1 MTVELDAIVER
12 LAAGAAG
19 GEGVEAYAELTT
31 ETSVSAYEGEV
42 ERLTS
47 ASSSGVGVRV
57 VKDGRL
63 GYAYTADLSD
73 AGLRECLAE
82 ARANLE
88 VSGED
93 PGNVLPEA
101 AAYEALDGLFDTRQA
116 EVDPERKVSLAL
128 DLEARTRAADPKVTQ
143 VESARYGDVVGEVA
157 IASSLGV
164 TGSFAVTHAW
174 CVSIAMATEDGQS
187 QVGYGVDAA
196 RALEDLDPGPVAREA
211 ADRAV
216 RMLGAAQPPT
226 RTVPV
231 VFDRMVAPSLLGVLL
246 AGLSA
251 EEVQKRRSLFAD
263 RLGQQVGAAGL
274 RLVDDG
280 RLVDGPGAAPFDGEG
295 VPTRRTVLIDDG
307 VLQCF
312 LHNTATA
319 ARDDG
324 DASSTGNAR
333 RGSFKSPRGLGPQP
347 VPGAGRARPGRPAGP
362 GRRGPAR
369 PGRVRR
375 PLRRQPDHRRL
386 LGRGERPV
394 VPRRPAGRA
403 GQGGDRGRPAARHP
417 QGHRRRRLRPP
428 LHHRLDRRLQP
439 PDRRDDRRRRLR

>member
-12 LAAGAAG
+12 LAAEATG

-31 ETSVSAYEGEV
+31 ETSVSAFQGEV

-73 AGLRECLAE
+73 EGLRECLAE

-101 AAYEALDGLFDTRQA
+101 AAYEALDGLFDSRQA
-116 EVDPERKVSLAL
+116 AVDPERKVSLAL

-211 ADRAV
+211 AERAV
-216 RMLGAAQPPT
+216 RMLGAAKPAT

-280 RLVDGPGAAPFDGEG
+280 RLVAGPGAAPFDGEG

-307 VLQCF
+307 VLKCF

-319 ARDDG
+319 ARDG
-324 DASSTGNAR
+324 TAASTGNAL
-333 RGSFKSPRGLGPQP
+333 RGTFKSTPGVSAHNLFLEPGSLDQAGLL
-347 VPGAGRARPGRPAGP
+347 A
-362 GRRGPAR
+362 
-369 PGRVRR
+369 
-375 PLRRQPDHRRL
+375 
-386 LGRGERPV
+386 
-394 VPRRPAGRA
+394 RA
-403 GQGGDRGRPAARHP
+403 GEGLLVQDVSGVHSGANPITGDFSVGVSGLLFRDGQLAEPVREATVAAHLLDILKGIDAVGSDLRFTTGSIGGSSLLVGEMTVAGA
-417 QGHRRRRLRPP
+417 
-428 LHHRLDRRLQP
+428 
-439 PDRRDDRRRRLR
+439 

>member
-12 LAAGAAG
+12 LAAEATG

-31 ETSVSAYEGEV
+31 ETSVTAFQGEV

-57 VKDGRL
+57 VADGRL

-73 AGLRECLAE
+73 DGLRECLAE

-93 PGNVLPEA
+93 PGNVLPE
-101 AAYEALDGLFDTRQA
+101 
-116 EVDPERKVSLAL
+116 RKVALAL

-157 IASSLGV
+157 VASSLGIA
-164 TGSFAVTHAW
+164 GSFSVTHAW
-174 CVSIAMATEDGQS
+174 CVSVALATEDGES
-187 QVGYGVDAA
+187 QIGYAVDAA
-196 RALEDLDPGPVAREA
+196 RALEDLDPGPVASEA
-211 ADRAV
+211 ANRAV
-216 RMLGAAQPPT
+216 RMLGATKPPT

-263 RLGQQVGAAGL
+263 RIGQQVGAAGL

-280 RLVDGPGAAPFDGEG
+280 RLVAGPGAAPFDGEG
-295 VPTRRTVLIDDG
+295 VPTGRTVLIEDG

-312 LHNTATA
+312 LHNTASA
-319 ARDDG
+319 AREGG
-324 DASSTGNAR
+324 DVHSTGNAR
-333 RGSFKSPRGLGPQP
+333 RGSFKSTPGISAHNLFLEPGELDQAGL
-347 VPGAGRARPGRPAGP
+347 
-362 GRRGPAR
+362 
-369 PGRVRR
+369 
-375 PLRRQPDHRRL
+375 LS
-386 LGRGERPV
+386 
-394 VPRRPAGRA
+394 RA
-403 GQGGDRGRPAARHP
+403 GEGLLVQDVSGVHSGANPITGDFSVGVSGLLFRDGQLAEPVREATVAAQLLDILKAIDAVGSDLRFTTGSIGGSSLLIGEMTVAGA
-417 QGHRRRRLRPP
+417 
-428 LHHRLDRRLQP
+428 
-439 PDRRDDRRRRLR
+439 

>member
-12 LAAGAAG
+12 LAADAAG
-19 GEGVEAYAELTT
+19 GEGIEAYAELTT
-31 ETSVSAYEGEV
+31 ETSVTAFQGEV

-57 VKDGRL
+57 VRDGRL

-73 AGLRECLAE
+73 QGLRECLAE

-88 VSGED
+88 VSSED

-101 AAYEALDGLFDTRQA
+101 SEHEPLEGIFDPRQA
-116 EVDPERKVSLAL
+116 GTSPERKVAMAL

-143 VESARYGDVVGEVA
+143 VESARYGDVVGQVA
-157 IASSLGV
+157 IASSGGV
-164 TGSFAVTHAW
+164 RGTFAVTHAW
-174 CVSIAMATEDGQS
+174 CAAIALATEDGQS
-187 QVGYGVDAA
+187 QVGFGVDAA
-196 RALEDLDPGPVAREA
+196 RTLDDLDPGPVAAEA

-216 RMLGAAQPPT
+216 RMLGATKPPT
-226 RTVPV
+226 RTIPV
-231 VFDRMVAPSLLGVLL
+231 VFDRMVAPSLVGVLL

-251 EEVQKRRSLFAD
+251 EEVQKGRSLFAD
-263 RLGQQVGAAGL
+263 KLGQRVGAAGL

-280 RLVDGPGAAPFDGEG
+280 RLVDGPGAAPFDAEG

-319 ARDDG
+319 ARG

-333 RGSFKSPRGLGPQP
+333 RASFKSTPGVSAHNLFLAPGDLDQAGLL
-347 VPGAGRARPGRPAGP
+347 A
-362 GRRGPAR
+362 
-369 PGRVRR
+369 
-375 PLRRQPDHRRL
+375 
-386 LGRGERPV
+386 
-394 VPRRPAGRA
+394 RA
-403 GQGGDRGRPAARHP
+403 GEGLLVQDVSGVHSGANPITGDFSVGVSGLLFRGGELAEPVREATVAAQLLDILQGIQEVGSD
-417 QGHRRRRLRPP
+417 LRFTTGSIGGSS
-428 LHHRLDRRLQP
+428 LLVGQMTVAGA
-439 PDRRDDRRRRLR
+439 

>member
-1 MTVELDAIVER
+1 
-12 LAAGAAG
+12 
-19 GEGVEAYAELTT
+19 
-31 ETSVSAYEGEV
+31 
-42 ERLTS
+42 
-47 ASSSGVGVRV
+47 
-57 VKDGRL
+57 
-63 GYAYTADLSD
+63 
-73 AGLRECLAE
+73 
-82 ARANLE
+82 
-88 VSGED
+88 
-93 PGNVLPEA
+93 
-101 AAYEALDGLFDTRQA
+101 
-116 EVDPERKVSLAL
+116 
-128 DLEARTRAADPKVTQ
+128 
-143 VESARYGDVVGEVA
+143 
-157 IASSLGV
+157 
-164 TGSFAVTHAW
+164 
-174 CVSIAMATEDGQS
+174 
-187 QVGYGVDAA
+187 
-196 RALEDLDPGPVAREA
+196 VAREA

-333 RGSFKSPRGLGPQP
+333 RGSFKSTPGVSAHNLFLEPGELDQAGLL
-347 VPGAGRARPGRPAGP
+347 A
-362 GRRGPAR
+362 
-369 PGRVRR
+369 
-375 PLRRQPDHRRL
+375 
-386 LGRGERPV
+386 
-394 VPRRPAGRA
+394 RA
-403 GQGGDRGRPAARHP
+403 GEGLLVQDVSGVHSGANPITGDFSVGVSGLWFRDGQLAEPVREATVAAHLLDILKGIDAVGSDLRFTTGSIGGSSLLIGEMTVAGA
-417 QGHRRRRLRPP
+417 
-428 LHHRLDRRLQP
+428 
-439 PDRRDDRRRRLR
+439 

>member
-12 LAAGAAG
+12 LAAEAAG

-164 TGSFAVTHAW
+164 SGSFAVTHAW

-333 RGSFKSPRGLGPQP
+333 RGSFKSTPGVSAHNLFLEPGELDQAGLL
-347 VPGAGRARPGRPAGP
+347 A
-362 GRRGPAR
+362 
-369 PGRVRR
+369 
-375 PLRRQPDHRRL
+375 
-386 LGRGERPV
+386 
-394 VPRRPAGRA
+394 RA
-403 GQGGDRGRPAARHP
+403 GEGLLVQDVSGVHSGANPITGDFSVGVSGLWFRDGQLAEPVREATVAAQLLDILKGIDAVGSDLRFTTGSIGGSSLLVGEMTVAGA
-417 QGHRRRRLRPP
+417 
-428 LHHRLDRRLQP
+428 
-439 PDRRDDRRRRLR
+439 

>member
-1 MTVELDAIVER
+1 MTVELEEIVER
-12 LAAGAAG
+12 LAGEAAG

-31 ETSVSAYEGEV
+31 ETSVSAFQGEV

-73 AGLRECLAE
+73 EGLRECLAE

-101 AAYEALDGLFDTRQA
+101 LDHEALDGLFDPDLAAT
-116 EVDPERKVSLAL
+116 DPERKVALAL
-128 DLEARTRAADPKVTQ
+128 DLEARTRAADPRVTQ

-157 IASSLGV
+157 IASSIGV
-164 TGSFAVTHAW
+164 RGAFAVTHAW
-174 CVSIAMATEDGQS
+174 CLSIAMATEDGQS

-196 RALEDLDPGPVAREA
+196 RSLDALNPGPVAREA

-216 RMLGAAQPPT
+216 RMLGATKPPT
-226 RTVPV
+226 RTLPV

-263 RLGQQVGAAGL
+263 RLGQRVGAAGL
-274 RLVDDG
+274 QLVDDG
-280 RLVDGPGAAPFDGEG
+280 RLVAGPGAAPFDGEG
-295 VPTRRTVLIDDG
+295 VPTRRTVLIDGG
-307 VLQCF
+307 VLRCF

-319 ARDDG
+319 ARDG
-324 DASSTGNAR
+324 AARSTGNAR
-333 RGSFKSPRGLGPQP
+333 RGSFKSTPGVSAHNLFLEPGELDQAGLL
-347 VPGAGRARPGRPAGP
+347 A
-362 GRRGPAR
+362 
-369 PGRVRR
+369 
-375 PLRRQPDHRRL
+375 
-386 LGRGERPV
+386 
-394 VPRRPAGRA
+394 RA
-403 GQGGDRGRPAARHP
+403 GEGLLVQDVSGVHSGANPITGDFSVGVSGLLFRDGQLAEPVREATVAAHLLDILNGIDAVGSDLRFTTGSIGGSSLLVGEMTVAGA
-417 QGHRRRRLRPP
+417 
-428 LHHRLDRRLQP
+428 
-439 PDRRDDRRRRLR
+439 

>member
-12 LAAGAAG
+12 LAAEATG

-143 VESARYGDVVGEVA
+143 VESARYGDVVGEIA

-164 TGSFAVTHAW
+164 SGSFAVTHAW

-251 EEVQKRRSLFAD
+251 EEVQKRRT
-263 RLGQQVGAAGL
+263 
-274 RLVDDG
+274 
-280 RLVDGPGAAPFDGEG
+280 PFDGEG

-333 RGSFKSPRGLGPQP
+333 RGSFKSTPGVSAHNLFLEPGELDQAGLL
-347 VPGAGRARPGRPAGP
+347 A
-362 GRRGPAR
+362 
-369 PGRVRR
+369 
-375 PLRRQPDHRRL
+375 
-386 LGRGERPV
+386 
-394 VPRRPAGRA
+394 RA
-403 GQGGDRGRPAARHP
+403 GEGLLVQDVSGVHSGANPITGDFSVGVSGLWFRDGQLAEPVREATVAAQLLDILKGIDAVGSDLRFTTGSIGGSSLLIGEMTVAGA
-417 QGHRRRRLRPP
+417 
-428 LHHRLDRRLQP
+428 
-439 PDRRDDRRRRLR
+439 

>member
-1 MTVELDAIVER
+1 MTIELDAIVER
-12 LAAGAAG
+12 LAAEATG

-31 ETSVSAYEGEV
+31 ETSVSAFQGEV

-57 VKDGRL
+57 VADGRL
-63 GYAYTADLSD
+63 GYAYTADLRD
-73 AGLRECLAE
+73 QGLRECLAE

-101 AAYEALDGLFDTRQA
+101 AAYQALDGLFDVRQA
-116 EVDPERKVSLAL
+116 DTSPERKVALAL

-157 IASSLGV
+157 IASSIGV
-164 TGSFAVTHAW
+164 KGSFAVTHAW
-174 CVSIAMATEDGQS
+174 CLSIAMATEDGQS

-196 RALEDLDPGPVAREA
+196 RALDDLDPGPVAREA

-216 RMLGAAQPPT
+216 RMLGAAKPAT

-231 VFDRMVAPSLLGVLL
+231 VLDRMVAPSLLGVLL

-263 RLGQQVGAAGL
+263 RLGEQVGAAGL
-274 RLVDDG
+274 RLIDDG
-280 RLVDGPGAAPFDGEG
+280 RLVAGPGAAPFDGEG

-307 VLQCF
+307 VLECF

-319 ARDDG
+319 ARG

-333 RGSFKSPRGLGPQP
+333 RGSFKSSPGVSAHNLFLEPGELDQAGLLARAGEGLLVQDVSGVHSGANPITGDFSVGVSGLWFRNGELAEP
-347 VPGAGRARPGRPAGP
+347 VREATVAA
-362 GRRGPAR
+362 
-369 PGRVRR
+369 
-375 PLRRQPDHRRL
+375 RL
-386 LGRGERPV
+386 LDILKGIEAVGSDLRFTTGSIGGSSLLIGQMTV
-394 VPRRPAGRA
+394 AGA
-403 GQGGDRGRPAARHP
+403 
-417 QGHRRRRLRPP
+417 
-428 LHHRLDRRLQP
+428 
-439 PDRRDDRRRRLR
+439 

>member
-12 LAAGAAG
+12 LAAEAAG

-31 ETSVSAYEGEV
+31 ETSVTAFQGEV

-57 VKDGRL
+57 VSDGRL

-93 PGNVLPEA
+93 PGNVLPDA
-101 AAYEALDGLFDTRQA
+101 AAYEALDGLFDSRQTT
-116 EVDPERKVSLAL
+116 VDPERKVALAL

-143 VESARYGDVVGEVA
+143 VESARYGDVVGE
-157 IASSLGV
+157 
-164 TGSFAVTHAW
+164 
-174 CVSIAMATEDGQS
+174 
-187 QVGYGVDAA
+187 AA

-216 RMLGAAQPPT
+216 RMLGAVQPPT
-226 RTVPV
+226 RAVPV

-274 RLVDDG
+274 HLVDDG
-280 RLVDGPGAAPFDGEG
+280 RLVAGPGAAPFDGEG
-295 VPTRRTVLIDDG
+295 VPTGRTVLIDDG
-307 VLQCF
+307 VLACF

-319 ARDDG
+319 ARDG
-324 DASSTGNAR
+324 GARSTGNAAR
-333 RGSFKSPRGLGPQP
+333 ASFKSTPGVSAHNLFLEPGELDQAGLL
-347 VPGAGRARPGRPAGP
+347 A
-362 GRRGPAR
+362 
-369 PGRVRR
+369 
-375 PLRRQPDHRRL
+375 
-386 LGRGERPV
+386 
-394 VPRRPAGRA
+394 RA
-403 GQGGDRGRPAARHP
+403 GEGLLVQDVSGVHSGANPITGDFSVGVSGLWFRDGQLAEPVREATVAAHLLDILKGIDAVGSDLRFTTGSIGGSSLLVGEMTVAGA
-417 QGHRRRRLRPP
+417 
-428 LHHRLDRRLQP
+428 
-439 PDRRDDRRRRLR
+439 